1 METIIEI
8 REKSIFKDEPIFL
21 LVETSFFN
29 FFIDFLR
36 LKQLFRIVK
45 RYFSIYLVL
54 LVQTDFLPSGNTIF
68 WVRAILL
75 LVESIL
81 DLGGKERAYCY
92 QWTTDFQVSGNH
104 FFSIFRRLLP
114 VIFFLSIRNVFL
126 NEILHSGQW
135 KQIFWLMQTDFFCYE
150 FFSLGETITEISGS
164 QFLKKDHFSLM

>member
-1 METIIEI
+1 METIIEV

-92 QWTTDFQVSGNH
+92 
-104 FFSIFRRLLP
+104 
-114 VIFFLSIRNVFL
+114 
-126 NEILHSGQW
+126 
-135 KQIFWLMQTDFFCYE
+135 
-150 FFSLGETITEISGS
+150 
-164 QFLKKDHFSLM
+164 

>member
-1 METIIEI
+1 METIIEV

-81 DLGGKERAYCY
+81 DLGGNSFQRKSLLLLMDNRFSG
-92 QWTTDFQVSGNH
+92 QWKPSFLHFSETPASD
-104 FFSIFRRLLP
+104 FFS
-114 VIFFLSIRNVFL
+114 VNRNVFL
-126 NEILHSGQW
+126 TEILHS
-135 KQIFWLMQTDFFCYE
+135 
-150 FFSLGETITEISGS
+150 S
-164 QFLKKDHFSLM
+164 